1 MATTHDGNAAMF
13 EGIGIGALFG
23 GLGLF
28 LLGML
33 LMTDGLKQA
42 AGPALGRVL
51 SSSTQTRLRG
61 LLSGLTVTAVVQSS
75 SAVTVAAIGFVNAGL
90 LTFSQSLWVL
100 FGANVGTTMTGWLVA
115 LVGFKIQVEAAALP
129 LVGLGMALR
138 LTGADTRRAAI
149 GTALTGFG
157 VLFVGIGFLQQAFT
171 IDGAALNL
179 SALGGGPLKLPA
191 YVLAGALLTV
201 LMQSSSAS
209 LAVTLTLAH
218 AGSLSFTDSA
228 AMVIGA
234 NIGTSVTAVLAAIGA
249 TANAKR
255 AASAHVLFNV
265 LTALV
270 ALGMLPWLL
279 QGVGLLGDWF
289 DLEDSPAT
297 GLALFHTVFN
307 VLGVVLMWP
316 LADTMAA
323 RLRGRFRGHD
333 ETEGQPRYLD
343 QNVASVPSLAVD
355 ALRREIFRLGRKA
368 IARARDGL
376 ATLQGLPAPARDGGY
391 EQLGRAIQ
399 GFVAGLSRASMSES
413 TAQALATLLR
423 VQHYYDNCHERG
435 AGIATGRT
443 ALASMGDESLRLRIL
458 GLAGEAD
465 DLLVQLDPAQA
476 PFAPLAPHQSERF
489 EAGYESLKAALL
501 AAGAD
506 GRLPIHA
513 MDALLRGFS
522 DLRRSVQQAAKAARL
537 LDQLSRG

>member
-1 MATTHDGNAAMF
+1 MI
-13 EGIGIGALFG
+13 EGIGFGALLG

-42 AGPALGRVL
+42 AGPALGRL
-51 SSSTQTRLRG
+51 LTSSTQTRLRG
-61 LLSGLTVTAVVQSS
+61 LLSGITVTAVVQSS

-115 LVGFKIQVEAAALP
+115 LVGFKIQVDAAALP
-129 LVGLGMALR
+129 LIGLGMALR

-157 VLFVGIGFLQQAFT
+157 VLFLGIGFLQEAFA
-171 IDGAALNL
+171 IDGA
-179 SALGGGPLKLPA
+179 SLKLPALASGWLEVPA
-191 YVLAGALLTV
+191 YVLAGALLTI

-218 AGSLSFTDSA
+218 AGSLSFTDAA

-249 TANAKR
+249 TPNARR
-255 AASAHVLFNV
+255 AAAAHVLFNV
-265 LTALV
+265 LTAAV
-270 ALGMLPWLL
+270 ALVLLPWLL
-279 QGVGLLGDWF
+279 DGVDLLGDLL

-307 VLGVVLMWP
+307 LLGVALMWP
-316 LADTMAA
+316 LADRMAA
-323 RLRGRFRGHD
+323 QLRQRFRAVD
-333 ETEGQPRYLD
+333 EAEGQPRYLD

-355 ALRREIFRLGRKA
+355 ALRREVYRLGRKS
-368 IARARDGL
+368 ISQARAGL
-376 ATLQGLPAPARDGGY
+376 ARLQAKAPPGVDGGY
-391 EQLGRAIQ
+391 EDLGRAIQ
-399 GFVAGLSRASMSES
+399 DFVAGLSRASMSET
-413 TAQALATLLR
+413 TAQALASLLR

-435 AGIATGRT
+435 AGIAAGQSALAALGDT
-443 ALASMGDESLRLRIL
+443 ALRQRIL
-458 GLAGEAD
+458 GLAHEAD

-476 PFAPLAPHQSERF
+476 PFAPMAPHQAERF
-489 EAGYESLKAALL
+489 EAAYETLKASLL

-506 GRLPIHA
+506 GRLPIA
-513 MDALLRGFS
+513 DMDALLRSFS
-522 DLRRSVQQAAKAARL
+522 DLRRTVQQAAKAARL
-537 LDQLSRG
+537 LDQLSPA

>member
-1 MATTHDGNAAMF
+1 MLQ
-13 EGIGIGALFG
+13 GIGIGALFG

-51 SSSTQTRLRG
+51 TSSTQTRMRG

-157 VLFVGIGFLQQAFT
+157 VLFVGIGFLQQAFML
-171 IDGAALNL
+171 DGAALDL
-179 SALGGGPLKLPA
+179 SALGGGPLKVPA

-209 LAVTLTLAH
+209 LAITLTLAH
-218 AGSLSFTDSA
+218 AGSLSFTDAA

-265 LTALV
+265 LTAMV

-279 QGVGLLGDWF
+279 QGVGLLGDWL

-307 VLGVVLMWP
+307 VLGVLLMWP
-316 LADTMAA
+316 LADTLAA
-323 RLRGRFRGHD
+323 RLRRRFRGHD
-333 ETEGQPRYLD
+333 EAEGQPRYLD

-376 ATLQGLPAPARDGGY
+376 AGLQGRPPEARDGGY
-391 EQLGRAIQ
+391 DVLGRAIQ
-399 GFVAGLSRASMSES
+399 DFVAGLSRASMSES

-435 AGIATGRT
+435 AGIGAGRA
-443 ALASMGDESLRLRIL
+443 ALATLGDESLRLRIID
-458 GLAGEAD
+458 LAADAD

-476 PFAPLAPHQSERF
+476 PFAPLAAHQSERF
-489 EAGYESLKAALL
+489 EAGYEALKAALL

-506 GRLPIHA
+506 GRLPIPA
-513 MDALLRGFS
+513 MDALLRSFS
-522 DLRRSVQQAAKAARL
+522 DLRRAVQQAAKAARL
-537 LDQLSRG
+537 LAQLSQG